1 MARPF
6 VTCWLV
12 RQRGSR
18 TFVRSR
24 EFTQLPAPPTIRS
37 MQRIVECVPNI
48 SNGREPEIYNA
59 VAAAVTELER
69 HGRPLRLLDVD
80 PGFDTNRTVITF
92 AGEPEAVLEAA
103 LALARRAYELIDMT
117 QQHGAHPRHGAV
129 DVLPFVPVRGVSMD
143 DCVALAKRAG
153 EALGALGVPV
163 WLYEFAASSE
173 ARRNL
178 SDLRAGEYEALP
190 HKLGAPEWQPDY
202 GPGAFS
208 EAVAR
213 TGVCTVGARK
223 FLVAYNINFNTRSV
237 KAVADIALTIREKG
251 RIARTPAGKF
261 LRDADGSPVHQ
272 PGAFQHLKA
281 MGWYIPQY
289 ACAQLTMNL
298 TDFEATPV
306 HEVFDLVCELGRE
319 KGLRVTGSEL
329 VGLIPL
335 RALTDAGRWFLEKQG
350 DVCTGVSE
358 QELLRIAVKS
368 LGLDELGPFDARSR
382 VLEYA
387 LEGSAAELAQ
397 RRPLAHMR
405 ISEFVE
411 LLASD
416 APAPG
421 GGSVSALAGALAA
434 GLAAMVPA
442 LTVGKKGYK
451 KVRAVMNETAAEAQA
466 LKDLYLR
473 LVDDDTAA
481 FNALLDAFKLPKGSP
496 EDSAAREAAIAAA
509 TREAVEVPLTVL
521 RHAPRVM
528 ELCAICAGQGNQNAL
543 SDALTGAALAYAC
556 AQGAHANV
564 LINLKGL
571 QASADA
577 PQAYVEESTAFAST
591 SLRQAEAAWRG
602 ISAEVAA
609 TFGRSRE

>member
-1 MARPF
+1 M
-6 VTCWLV
+6 L
-12 RQRGSR
+12 
-18 TFVRSR
+18 
-24 EFTQLPAPPTIRS
+24 
-37 MQRIVECVPNI
+37 RIVECVPNI
-48 SNGREPEIYNA
+48 SNGREPEVYSA
-59 VAAAVTELER
+59 VAAAVSELER
-69 HGRPLRLLDVD
+69 HGRPVRLLDVD
-80 PGFDTNRTVITF
+80 PGVDTNRTVITF
-92 AGEPEAVLEAA
+92 AGDPEAVLEAA
-103 LALARRAYELIDMT
+103 LALARRAYDLIDMSMH
-117 QQHGAHPRHGAV
+117 HGAHPRHGAV

-143 DCVALAKRAG
+143 DCVALARRAG

-163 WLYEFAASSE
+163 WLYEYAASSE
-173 ARRNL
+173 ARRSL

-190 HKLGAPEWQPDY
+190 GKLGTTEWKPDY
-202 GPGAFS
+202 GPN
-208 EAVAR
+208 EWNDKVAR

-251 RIARTPAGKF
+251 RIARTPEGKF
-261 LRDADGSPVHQ
+261 VRDAEGNPVHQ

-281 MGWYIPQY
+281 MGWYIPEYQ
-289 ACAQLTMNL
+289 CAQLTMNL

-306 HEVFDLVCELGRE
+306 HEVFDLVCELARE

-335 RALTDAGRWFLEKQG
+335 RALTEAGRWFLEKQG

-358 QELLRIAVKS
+358 AELLRIAVKS
-368 LGLDELGPFDARSR
+368 LGLDELGAFDARSR

-387 LEGSAAELAQ
+387 LEGSAEELA
-397 RRPLAHMR
+397 RKRPLVHMR
-405 ISEFVE
+405 VGEFVE

-442 LTVGKKGYK
+442 LTVGKKGYRK
-451 KVRAVMNETAAEAQA
+451 AREAMNATAAEAQA

-481 FNALLDAFKLPKGSP
+481 FNALMDAFKLPKGTAA
-496 EDSAAREAAIAAA
+496 DSAAREAAIANA
-509 TREAVEVPLTVL
+509 TRGAIEVPLEAL
-521 RHAPRVM
+521 RHAPRVI
-528 ELCAICAGQGNQNAL
+528 ELCRVCAESGNQNAL
-543 SDALTGAALAYAC
+543 SDALTGAAMAYAC

-571 QASADA
+571 DGEPDTDLSVFAQAALS
-577 PQAYVEESTAFAST
+577 E
-591 SLRQAEAAWRG
+591 AEAALSRCEELAIPG
-602 ISAEVAA
+602 RESALA
-609 TFGRSRE
+609 RLR